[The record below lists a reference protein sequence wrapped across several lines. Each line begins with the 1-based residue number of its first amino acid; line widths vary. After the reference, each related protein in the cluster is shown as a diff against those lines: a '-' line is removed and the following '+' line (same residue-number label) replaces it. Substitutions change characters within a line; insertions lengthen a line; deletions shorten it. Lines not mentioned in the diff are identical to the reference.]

1 MRASARVSSKASRGD
16 LVRHQAYR
24 RFTTLAMRGGGGGRR
39 VHTKGVWLKS
49 GWWMVV
55 QRTNSN
61 NVTHQLPEESNL
73 EKDAENGFEEAEEGR
88 GWVLRMWLLSRGLR
102 RVLVVVVLLVRLR
115 HGQRN
120 SGLFVELAHDCWRG
134 VGRFAH
140 ASGRAGSGGGLRH
153 RLIVH
158 VVGCDSSKQ
167 PEVKSKW

>member
-1 MRASARVSSKASRGD
+1 M
-16 LVRHQAYR
+16 
-24 RFTTLAMRGGGGGRR
+24 
-39 VHTKGVWLKS
+39 
-49 GWWMVV
+49 
-55 QRTNSN
+55 
-61 NVTHQLPEESNL
+61 THQLPEESNL
-73 EKDAENGFEEAEEGR
+73 EKDAENGLEEAEESRGR
-88 GWVLRMWLLSRGLR
+88 VLRMWLLLGRGLR

-120 SGLFVELAHDCWRG
+120 SGLFVELAHGCLRG